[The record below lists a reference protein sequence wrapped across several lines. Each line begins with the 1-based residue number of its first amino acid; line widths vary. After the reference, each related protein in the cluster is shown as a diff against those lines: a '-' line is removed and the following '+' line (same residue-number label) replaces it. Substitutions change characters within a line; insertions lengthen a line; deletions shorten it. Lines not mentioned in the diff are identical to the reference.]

1 MCSKFLFIFAFI
13 YELQPILVAA
23 AIDYDLVPGKRHGD
37 IARHVAEE
45 VRLRRRQD
53 LGLDQEPEMFKALP
67 TYKPLAERRK
77 RELEGGI
84 ILVGR
89 PTFKEFMAGLKRGW
103 TDGLDKVDHDE
114 ELARILEDDAYFDQV
129 HEDPVG
135 LSSVGDTSSS
145 FSSASEHQKLPSA
158 FPSAQSSPVFSPL
171 QIRPSSTQTLPVI
184 RSQHTPFH
192 LPPSVIPPH
201 IPLLLVPFLDYIGF
215 KQIPLMIWDFFN
227 QRLKVQ
233 SGAEA
238 AYRVVMAA
246 SEPLQVPETPGTPNT
261 TPINDDPEFEPPA
274 HGDLDFDRQVE
285 TYYNNSA
292 HSIPEDIA
300 KARQGYY
307 DTLPQRLAIAREL
320 ANGREPTKEEIHNPP
335 PTEVE
340 LRAERL
346 KKEKRWRSDIAG
358 WEIVKPSHD
367 VDWDRRFRETLRIFI
382 NPPENNSGT
391 EKSSY

>member
-1 MCSKFLFIFAFI
+1 
-13 YELQPILVAA
+13 
-23 AIDYDLVPGKRHGD
+23 
-37 IARHVAEE
+37 
-45 VRLRRRQD
+45 
-53 LGLDQEPEMFKALP
+53 MFKALP

-89 PTFKEFMAGLKRGW
+89 PTFKEFMAGLKLGW
-103 TDGLDKVDHDE
+103 TNGLDKVDHDE
-114 ELARILEDDAYFDQV
+114 ELACILEDDAHFDQV

-135 LSSVGDTSSS
+135 LSSVGDASSS
-145 FSSASEHQKLPSA
+145 SSEPQKLASA

-171 QIRPSSTQTLPVI
+171 QMHPSSTQTPPVI
-184 RSQHTPFH
+184 RSQHTSFH
-192 LPPSVIPPH
+192 SPPSEIPPQP
-201 IPLLLVPFLDYIGF
+201 PLLLVPFLDYIGF
-215 KQIPLMIWDFFN
+215 KQIPFMIWDFFN

-246 SEPLQVPETPGTPNT
+246 SGHLHVPESPETPNT
-261 TPINDDPEFEPPA
+261 TPTNDHSESEPPA

-292 HSIPEDIA
+292 LSIPEDIA

-307 DTLPQRLAIAREL
+307 DTLPRRLATAREL
-320 ANGREPTKEEIHNPP
+320 ARGREPTKEEIHNPP

-367 VDWDRRFRETLRIFI
+367 VDWDKRFRGTLRIFI
-382 NPPENNSGT
+382 NPDGDGT
-391 EKSSY
+391 EKSSS